1 MGFVELE
8 ANDFPNVLPLY
19 QSSPLTFPFISA
31 VIENRQR
38 GQVFVDRNPNSKSAL
53 VLNTFGFT
61 YLIGAEVNPEFDDA
75 LVELLTGA
83 NRIKPSYLLWYSPPG
98 AWQQKMD
105 IAGARRR
112 ERIRYEFHGSSA
124 HYLNEPVSCPAGFEI
139 RKLDTELIP
148 KTEKFAVKIDSRFW
162 SSAQDFIENG
172 LGFCIIKDDDVV
184 SICYAAAISDG
195 LAEIDVA
202 TDEAYRQQGLA
213 ALVSQQF
220 IRECLTRGITPTWDC
235 FEYNTGSR
243 RLAEGLGFSELVH
256 YPFYSFNIPLSLD
269 HGD

>member
-1 MGFVELE
+1 MGAVELE
-8 ANDFPNVLPLY
+8 ASDFAEVLPLY
-19 QSSPLTFPFISA
+19 RSSTLWFPFIAA
-31 VIENRQR
+31 VIKNSQR
-38 GQVFVDRNPNSKSAL
+38 GQVFVDRQPNPKSAL
-53 VLNTFGFT
+53 VTNNFGFM
-61 YLIGAEVNPEFDDA
+61 YLIGAEVNPEFDDTM
-75 LVELLTGA
+75 VELISGA
-83 NRIKPSYLLWYSPPG
+83 KRIKSSYLLWYSPPQ
-98 AWQQKMD
+98 AWQQKLD
-105 IAGARRR
+105 VAGARCR
-112 ERIRYEFHGSSA
+112 ERIRYEFHGSSSG
-124 HYLNEPVSCPAGFEI
+124 PVNCPSGFEM
-139 RKLDTELIP
+139 RRLDAELIP
-148 KTEKFAVKIDSRFW
+148 KTKKFNVEIDSRFW

-213 ALVSQQF
+213 ALVTRQF
-220 IRECLTRGITPTWDC
+220 IRECLTRGITPAWDC

-256 YPFYSFNIPLSLD
+256 YPFYSFNIPLSLG